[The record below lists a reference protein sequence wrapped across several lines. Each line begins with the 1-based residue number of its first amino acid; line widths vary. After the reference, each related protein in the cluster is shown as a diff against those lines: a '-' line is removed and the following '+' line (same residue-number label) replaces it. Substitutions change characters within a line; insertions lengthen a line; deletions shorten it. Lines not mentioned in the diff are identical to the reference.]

1 MFMSVVVA
9 LAATYCISIY
19 IRDWFC
25 AIEYNLYISNRNL
38 DYDDDS
44 DDAMIIP

>member
-1 MFMSVVVA
+1 MFMIVV
-9 LAATYCISIY
+9 LAIASIY

-25 AIEYNLYISNRNL
+25 AIEYNLHISNRNL